1 VPTDTTPNAFSFSAQ
16 TDVELNTSI
25 SSNAINVS
33 GINAATSISISG
45 ADGEYSID
53 GGSFTNATGTISN
66 GQSVVVR
73 LTSANDFSTTTET
86 TLSIGGV
93 SAVFSVTT
101 RAPDTTPDA
110 FTFTDQNDVEKET
123 LVTSNAISVSGIEV
137 PVEISISGADGEYSI
152 DGGSFTSASGTIANG
167 QSVVVRVT
175 SSSEFSTATE
185 TTLTIGGVNDTFT
198 VTTRAVDTTPDAFSF
213 TEVEGAALNTVIT
226 SEFVT
231 IQGIEAPAPISISGA
246 NAEYQ
251 IQGGAFT
258 SVAGTIENGQSV
270 RVRMASG
277 SAPATTQTA
286 TLTIGDFSA
295 EFVVTTTRWEVA
307 QIIDNNP
314 IDARNPKVVADNNGN
329 AIAVWLASN
338 GAVDSVWSNR
348 YDASSG
354 NWGTPVLIE
363 QDDSDSA
370 EDPQIAMDGA
380 GNAIVVWTQGDGTR
394 NNVWFNR
401 FFAGI
406 NAWGTAELL
415 ETDDSGN
422 AQHPKMAMGAN
433 GNAIVVWEQNDN
445 IVSRKFD
452 ASTESWD
459 SLKQLE
465 SGSGRSRNPE
475 VAIDGN
481 GDAMAIWKQSDGL
494 GDSLVASRYHKISDS
509 WEVPTVIGV
518 NASSWKLAVDT
529 DGNAMVIMLSSN
541 DLWDV
546 LFSRRYDVASNSWL
560 DIEQLSSGFGYSD
573 FFELIIDHNGVSTVV
588 LNEESFDYDF
598 NYIKSRQ
605 FNPDTGSWTDGFYFN
620 LFGTSILW
628 SSVAMAVDNNN
639 NLLLVWSES
648 AIGSKSS
655 IKSMFYDANDNTW
668 SSPVLIE
675 QNELGGARNP
685 SVAFDGNNNAIV
697 VWEQSDGTYFD
708 IWSTRYIGQ

>member
-1 VPTDTTPNAFSFSAQ
+1 
-16 TDVELNTSI
+16 
-25 SSNAINVS
+25 
-33 GINAATSISISG
+33 
-45 ADGEYSID
+45 
-53 GGSFTNATGTISN
+53 
-66 GQSVVVR
+66 
-73 LTSANDFSTTTET
+73 
-86 TLSIGGV
+86 
-93 SAVFSVTT
+93 
-101 RAPDTTPDA
+101 
-110 FTFTDQNDVEKET
+110 
-123 LVTSNAISVSGIEV
+123 
-137 PVEISISGADGEYSI
+137 
-152 DGGSFTSASGTIANG
+152 
-167 QSVVVRVT
+167 
-175 SSSEFSTATE
+175 
-185 TTLTIGGVNDTFT
+185 
-198 VTTRAVDTTPDAFSF
+198 
-213 TEVEGAALNTVIT
+213 
-226 SEFVT
+226 
-231 IQGIEAPAPISISGA
+231 
-246 NAEYQ
+246 
-251 IQGGAFT
+251 
-258 SVAGTIENGQSV
+258 
-270 RVRMASG
+270 MASG

-338 GAVDSVWSNR
+338 GAVNSVWSSR
-348 YDASSG
+348 YDASTG

-675 QNELGGARNP
+675 QNELGGADNP

-697 VWEQSDGTYFD
+697 VWKQSDGTYFD